1 VFIDL
6 STAEGALKPQEKGF
20 SCDAPSGPPTGEVE
34 LHMVIPRISLRRS
47 FAAVASLVAALIVL
61 GAAPPEHS
69 DTTSLTGQLLIAAP
83 TIGDPRFA
91 RTVILMVRHDKEGAL
106 GIVINRPVGER
117 SIAALLEATG
127 HDGAD
132 VAGIVRVFAGGP
144 VQPELGFVVHSAEYR
159 RAETV
164 DVDGR
169 VAMTA
174 SRQVLLDIG
183 HNQGPEKSLFAL
195 GYAGW
200 GPGQLE
206 GELARHNWFTT
217 PEEPKLV
224 FDGDRGN
231 LWEDAMARRTR
242 EL

>member
-1 VFIDL
+1 MFV
-6 STAEGALKPQEKGF
+6 P
-20 SCDAPSGPPTGEVE
+20 
-34 LHMVIPRISLRRS
+34 HISLCRKL
-47 FAAVASLVAALIVL
+47 AAAASRVAALIVL

-69 DTTSLTGQLLIAAP
+69 DTTSLAGQLLIAAP

-91 RTVILMVRHDKEGAL
+91 HTVILLVRHDQEGAF

-127 HDGAD
+127 HDDVD

-183 HNQGPEKSLFAL
+183 HNEGPEKRLFAL

-224 FDGDRGN
+224 FDDDREK